1 MNALVKILLLSLL
14 LILLSSCASN
24 PPRQPQNICE
34 IFYEKKSWYRSAK
47 KAEKR
52 HGTPIHVQMAIMY
65 QESSFK
71 AKAKPPRKKILGL
84 IPWKRP
90 SSAFGYAQ
98 VKDETWAWYMQKNN
112 KFFASRSN
120 FGDAI
125 DFVAWYVK
133 VVNEKLGVSKW
144 DTYQQYLAYHE
155 GMGGF
160 QNKSY
165 LKKPWLVKVAQ
176 KVKQRSLTYAGQLK
190 TCKRSL
196 NRWWMF

>member
-1 MNALVKILLLSLL
+1 MNKIIRITSIILTFVILSA
-14 LILLSSCASN
+14 CVSN
-24 PPRQPQNICE
+24 PPRQANNVCE
-34 IFYEKKSWYRSAK
+34 IFFEKRSWYRSAK
-47 KAEKR
+47 KAEKK

-71 AKAKPPRKKILGL
+71 AKAKPPRKKILGF

-98 VKDETWAWYMQKNN
+98 VKDETWSWYMQKNN
-112 KFFASRSN
+112 LFFASRSK
-120 FGDAI
+120 FSDAI

-133 VVNEKLGVSKW
+133 VVNQKLGVSKW
-144 DTYQQYLAYHE
+144 DAYQQYLAYHE

-176 KVKQRSLTYAGQLK
+176 KVKQRSMLYATQLK
-190 TCKRSL
+190 SCKRSL
-196 NRWWMF
+196 NRWWMI